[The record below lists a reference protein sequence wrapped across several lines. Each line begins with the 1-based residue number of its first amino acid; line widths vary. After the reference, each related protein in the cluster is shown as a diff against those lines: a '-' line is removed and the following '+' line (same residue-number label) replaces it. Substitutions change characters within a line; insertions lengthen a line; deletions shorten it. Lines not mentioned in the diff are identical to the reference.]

1 MSLPTIRKRL
11 GDCTRCPLHASRT
24 NLVFGSGNPRADIFL
39 VGEAP
44 GAREDAQGEPFVGA
58 AGKLLDRMLAGIG
71 LARSDITSR
80 TC

>member
-1 MSLPTIRKRL
+1 
-11 GDCTRCPLHASRT
+11 
-24 NLVFGSGNPRADIFL
+24 VFGSGNPRADIFL